1 MAQVNLLSLTIAA
14 AMAAASSIAAAQ
26 SLDFDVYRT
35 RVEPIFS
42 KPREG
47 HARCVVC
54 HSANNSGFKLQPL
67 AKGVTAWTEEQ
78 SRKNFESVSHLVT
91 PGDPA
96 ASKLLKHPL
105 SPAPGGD
112 LFHNGGQQFSGTDD
126 PDYKIV
132 ADWIRSGK

>member
-1 MAQVNLLSLTIAA
+1 MIFAMSTFRWV
-14 AMAAASSIAAAQ
+14 AMAVMMGSGAGAQ
-26 SLDFDVYRT
+26 TLDFEVYKS
-35 RVEPIFS
+35 RVEPVFL
-42 KPREG
+42 KKRPG
-47 HARCVVC
+47 HARCVAC
-54 HSANNSGFKLQPL
+54 HAEAATAFRLQKLAPG
-67 AKGVTAWTEEQ
+67 ASTWTEEQ

-96 ASKLLKHPL
+96 TSKLLKHPL

>member
-1 MAQVNLLSLTIAA
+1 MIGSRLAIGAALLAGL
-14 AMAAASSIAAAQ
+14 AAAQ
-26 SLDFDVYRT
+26 SLDFDSYRT
-35 RVEPIFS
+35 KVEPIFM
-42 KPREG
+42 KKRAG

-96 ASKLLKHPL
+96 ASRLLKHPL

-112 LFHNGGQQFSGTDD
+112 LFHNGGQQFTGTDD

>member
-1 MAQVNLLSLTIAA
+1 MIGSRIAIGAALLAGL
-14 AMAAASSIAAAQ
+14 AAAQ
-26 SLDFDVYRT
+26 SLDFDSYRAK
-35 RVEPIFS
+35 VEPIFM
-42 KPREG
+42 KKRTG

-67 AKGVTAWTEEQ
+67 AKGVTVWTEEQ

-96 ASKLLKHPL
+96 TSKLLKHPL